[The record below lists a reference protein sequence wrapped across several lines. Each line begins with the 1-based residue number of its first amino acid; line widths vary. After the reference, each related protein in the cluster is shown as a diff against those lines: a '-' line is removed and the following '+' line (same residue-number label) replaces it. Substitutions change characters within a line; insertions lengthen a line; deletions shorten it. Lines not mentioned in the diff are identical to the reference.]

1 MNTNKDQYSANNLGP
16 FAENFIIVAIIFA
29 LFITILDEFATLLQF
44 SLSSRNII
52 LVASFITDL
61 LFTGE
66 FIARTVVTKK
76 HGAFR
81 HYMMHQR
88 GWVDL
93 ISSVPLL
100 LLSSGPEILLLI
112 NPDLFTSGAGLGFLS
127 SIKIV
132 KAVRVSRILRLL
144 RLLKV
149 MGKIQNTD
157 SHMANRH
164 IAMVSTIATISFI
177 SVYSIMAF
185 SGVLSFAEL
194 ESQQENFYRQLAI
207 NIQKSA
213 AASART
219 PAEQHEIART
229 QIADLLF
236 DMNSTSCHLVQVYY
250 RNRLLLSNLKE
261 ADLQSHFKYH
271 PEAAASEK
279 FRGDLH
285 VHSIVE
291 GEILMYISTW
301 PVAREKARLNIMV
314 FFGICAV
321 ILSFMFVYSRHFVQ
335 NVTDVIHVM
344 RKGITEDGFNLEV
357 AIRQDFAEDEI
368 FQLAQ
373 TYNEKLLPEKMRQRT
388 ANAGSDTGG
397 LSLDDFLK

>member
-1 MNTNKDQYSANNLGP
+1 MDTSKDQYSANNLGTL
-16 FAENFIIVAIIFA
+16 FENFIIVAIIFA

-44 SLSSRNII
+44 SVSTRNII

-66 FIARTVVTKK
+66 FIARTVVTKR

-100 LLSSGPEILLLI
+100 LLSSGPEMLLLI
-112 NPDLFTSGAGLGFLS
+112 NPELFTSGAGLGFMS

-144 RLLKV
+144 RLLKI

-164 IAMVSTIATISFI
+164 IAMISTIATMAFI

-185 SGVLSFAEL
+185 SGVLSFTEI
-194 ESQQENFYRQLAI
+194 ETQQEQFYRQLAV

-213 AASART
+213 TSSGKP
-219 PAEQHEIART
+219 PAEQHELARER
-229 QIADLLF
+229 IGELMF
-236 DMNSTSCHLVQVYY
+236 DMNSASGSLMQVYY
-250 RNRLLLSNLKE
+250 KNRLLLSNYKE
-261 ADLQSHFKYH
+261 ADLASHFKYY
-271 PEAAASEK
+271 PDAGVTDK
-279 FRGDLH
+279 FRGDMH
-285 VHSIVE
+285 VHSLTE
-291 GEILMYISTW
+291 GDMLMYISTW
-301 PVAREKARLNIMV
+301 PVAREKARVNIMV
-314 FFGICAV
+314 FFGICAI
-321 ILSFMFVYSRHFVQ
+321 ILSFMFIYSRHFVQ
-335 NVTDVIHVM
+335 NVTDVLHVM
-344 RKGITEDGFNLEV
+344 RKGTTEDGFNLEV
-357 AIRQDFAEDEI
+357 AIRADFADDEI

-373 TYNEKLLPEKMRQRT
+373 TYNDKILPEKMRQKAANT
-388 ANAGSDTGG
+388 ASDTGG
-397 LSLDDFLK
+397 LSLNDFLE